1 MGLFADILAILAVI
15 ADKSHKEKIDVSA
28 ECEDSIQ
35 FADNNVVINIAN
47 SYVTVYNN

>member
-35 FADNNVVINIAN
+35 FADNNAVINIAN